1 MNCNTSHRD
10 GRQRPA
16 ADGLH
21 LCHGCHQRLRQA
33 ITDLPGLDQDLELAL
48 IRAETPANDPVTHRK
63 DPGLVLNQPA
73 LEARIAIRQQFAA
86 QIRMVNEERGLT
98 TWPQETILAMTNYMT
113 RHIDWLAAHEAA
125 DTWLNEWWTVRQQAR
140 RAAHPTGIRRFE
152 LAPCI
157 ETDCPGTLIA
167 ILRPTDDLLPSS
179 VSCDTNGEHDWQPH
193 QWIALGRRIHGTPQS
208 TLIRAIVA

>member
-1 MNCNTSHRD
+1 MNCTSSHRD
-10 GRQRPA
+10 NRDRPA
-16 ADGLH
+16 ADGLR
-21 LCHGCHQRLRQA
+21 LCHGCHQRLTHA
-33 ITDLPGLDQDLELAL
+33 ITELPGLDQDLELAL
-48 IRAETPANDPVTHRK
+48 IRAETPANDPITHRK

-73 LEARIAIRQQFAA
+73 LEARTAIRQQFAA

-98 TWPQETILAMTNYMT
+98 TWPSPTVPAMTTYMT

-125 DTWLNEWWTVRQQAR
+125 DTWLTEWWDVRQQAR

-157 ETDCPGTLIA
+157 ETDCQGILIA

-179 VSCDTNGEHDWQPH
+179 VSCDTNAEHEWQPH
-193 QWIALGRRIHGTPQS
+193 QWIALGRRIHGTPHTALVRS
-208 TLIRAIVA
+208 IVA